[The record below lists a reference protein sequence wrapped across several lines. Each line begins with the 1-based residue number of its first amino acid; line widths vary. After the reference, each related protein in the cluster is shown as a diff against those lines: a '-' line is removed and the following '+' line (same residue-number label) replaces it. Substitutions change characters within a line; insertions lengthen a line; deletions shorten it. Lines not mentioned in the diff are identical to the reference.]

1 MVIFTYN
8 LKTNIMTNQ
17 EKWDLI
23 VQKIE
28 DLCDELQE
36 LGESIQPIE
45 EDETDE
51 LYSFPNNIDNALLG
65 LRMSVDELKEQ
76 ELED

>member
-1 MVIFTYN
+1 
-8 LKTNIMTNQ
+8 MTNQ

-28 DLCDELQE
+28 DLGDELQE
-36 LGESIQPIE
+36 LVESIQPIE

>member
-8 LKTNIMTNQ
+8 LKTTIMTNQ

-28 DLCDELQE
+28 DLGDELQE
-36 LGESIQPIE
+36 LVESIQPIE

>member
-1 MVIFTYN
+1 
-8 LKTNIMTNQ
+8 MTNQ

-28 DLCDELQE
+28 ELGDELQE
-36 LGESIQPIE
+36 LVESIQPIE
-45 EDETDE
+45 EDQTDE
-51 LYSFPNNIDNALLG
+51 LYSFPNDIDNALLG
-65 LRMSVDELKEQ
+65 LRISIDELREQ

>member
-1 MVIFTYN
+1 
-8 LKTNIMTNQ
+8 MTNQ

-28 DLCDELQE
+28 ELGDELQE
-36 LGESIQPIE
+36 LVESIQLIE

-51 LYSFPNNIDNALLG
+51 LYSFPNDIDNALLG
-65 LRMSVDELKEQ
+65 LRISVDELKEQ

>member
-1 MVIFTYN
+1 
-8 LKTNIMTNQ
+8 MTNQ